1 MEVNNVHIHKE
12 LDKIYGNINMNPGNT
27 ITQAQLYDSKITK
40 NVISSEE
47 QELCIFLY
55 TIFQYYIEKATELMS
70 QDEQDKKEKAEK
82 IIKSLLESSFI
93 HHFRSNKIIYACL
106 NGILNFYLGL
116 VNFGAEDQ
124 TTCEGPFIKALD
136 FFNTLPTI
144 IKIRYINIYQEIYNN
159 LGMIYYNKGEIKKGL
174 QNLGKAEQMYKV
186 FNDLNGY
193 NFTNSFSQFM
203 KVCCSLTDNNGASVS
218 NNEIDFFNFYIDGG
232 LNKKSFEHN
241 YTLTIFYYA
250 QAFTKL
256 GFRKKAIKYCS
267 LALKRQIEFNEYELK
282 DALVNCINLSYFY
295 MENQHY
301 AQAEYILISAMS
313 LLPEDLNKKKK
324 LRAALQNQLGKYFLE
339 RLKFASTQVKNNL
352 FINQNE
358 ELSSIVNKRI
368 FTFNTLNIVWP
379 KIEDITEIEQAKILF
394 RLANTQF
401 KKALEF
407 YTLDGYVTDHIQIC
421 ENISQLYKY
430 LIQFEPDNN
439 RVFAMLERRINLLEP
454 IYKVINHK
462 VYLVQWQELSLE
474 LAEIYGEIFE
484 SNYELIRLG
493 QKKVRVKDIDEINSR
508 GEKCVYYYQDIIDY
522 LVNEYNKEK
531 EKNVDDFVTII
542 TIKSNMARIISKLIY
557 QKNVKKKVDAM
568 KESLKLYME
577 VKDMLVNSPG
587 LLKEH
592 EELKENLKMCEE
604 MVQMLPVKIDKINRG
619 EEFN

>member
-1 MEVNNVHIHKE
+1 MEENNVKIHQE
-12 LDKIYGNINMNPGNT
+12 LDKIYGNININPDNK
-27 ITQAQLYDSKITK
+27 IAQAQLFDSKMTK

-55 TIFQYYIEKATELMS
+55 TIFQYYIEKASELMS
-70 QDEQDKKEKAEK
+70 SEEQEKKDKAIK
-82 IIKSLLESSFI
+82 IIKSLLDSSFI
-93 HHFRSNKIIYACL
+93 HHFKSNKIIYACL

-124 TTCEGPFIKALD
+124 TICEAPFNKALD

-159 LGMIYYNKGEIKKGL
+159 LGIIYYNKGEIKKGL

-193 NFTNSFSQFM
+193 NFTNSFTKFM
-203 KVCCSLTDNNGASVS
+203 KMCCSLTDENGASMS
-218 NNEIDFFNFYIDGG
+218 NSDIEFFNFYIDGG

-267 LALKRQIEFNEYELK
+267 LTLKRQIEFNEYEVK
-282 DALVNCINLSYFY
+282 DALVNCINLSDFY

-313 LLPEDLNKKKK
+313 LLPEDLSKKKK

-339 RLKFASTQVKNNL
+339 RLKFASTQNKNNI
-352 FINQNE
+352 FISQNE

-379 KIEDITEIEQAKILF
+379 KIEDVRDIEQAKILF
-394 RLANTQF
+394 RLSNTQF

-407 YTLDGYVTDHIQIC
+407 YQIDGHVTENIQITRD
-421 ENISQLYKY
+421 ISQLYKF
-430 LIQFEPDNN
+430 LISFEPDNN

-454 IYKVINHK
+454 IYKAINHK

-484 SNYELIRLG
+484 SNYELIRLQ
-493 QKKVRVKDIDEINSR
+493 QKKVRAKDIDGINDK
-508 GEKCVYYYQDIIDY
+508 GEKCIYYYKDIIDY
-522 LVNEYNKEK
+522 IVSEYNKET

-542 TIKSNMARIISKLIY
+542 TIKSNIARIMSKLIY
-557 QKNVKKKVDAM
+557 GHNIKKKVEAM
-568 KESLKLYME
+568 KESLKLYTE
-577 VKDMLVNSPG
+577 VKS
-587 LLKEH
+587 LLKGASNFLNEH
-592 EELKENLKMCEE
+592 QVLKENLKMCEE
-604 MVQMLPVKIDKINRG
+604 MVEMLPLKIDKINRG
-619 EEFN
+619 EEF

>member
-1 MEVNNVHIHKE
+1 MEENNVKIHQE
-12 LDKIYGNINMNPGNT
+12 LDKIYGNININPDNK
-27 ITQAQLYDSKITK
+27 IAQAQLFDSKMTK

-55 TIFQYYIEKATELMS
+55 TIFQYYIEKASELMS
-70 QDEQDKKEKAEK
+70 SEEQEKKDKAIK
-82 IIKSLLESSFI
+82 IIKSLLDSSFI
-93 HHFRSNKIIYACL
+93 HHFKSNKIIYACL

-124 TTCEGPFIKALD
+124 TICEAPFNKALD

-159 LGMIYYNKGEIKKGL
+159 LGIIYYNKGEIKKGL

-193 NFTNSFSQFM
+193 NFTNSFTKFM
-203 KVCCSLTDNNGASVS
+203 KMCCSLTDENGASMS
-218 NNEIDFFNFYIDGG
+218 NSDIEFFNFYIDGG

-267 LALKRQIEFNEYELK
+267 LTLKRQIEFNEYEVK
-282 DALVNCINLSYFY
+282 DALVNCINLSDFY

-313 LLPEDLNKKKK
+313 LLPEDLSKKKK

-339 RLKFASTQVKNNL
+339 RLKFASTQNKNNI
-352 FINQNE
+352 FISQNE

-379 KIEDITEIEQAKILF
+379 KIEDVRDIEQAKILF
-394 RLANTQF
+394 RLSNTQF

-407 YTLDGYVTDHIQIC
+407 YQIDGHVTENIQITRD
-421 ENISQLYKY
+421 ISQLYKF
-430 LIQFEPDNN
+430 LISFEPDNN

-454 IYKVINHK
+454 IYKAINHK

-484 SNYELIRLG
+484 SNYELIRLQ
-493 QKKVRVKDIDEINSR
+493 QKKVRAKDIDEINDK
-508 GEKCVYYYQDIIDY
+508 GEKCIYYYKDIIDY
-522 LVNEYNKEK
+522 IVSEYNKET

-542 TIKSNMARIISKLIY
+542 TIKSNIARIMSKLIY
-557 QKNVKKKVDAM
+557 GHNIKKKVEAM
-568 KESLKLYME
+568 KESLKLYTE
-577 VKDMLVNSPG
+577 VKS
-587 LLKEH
+587 LLKGASNFLNEH
-592 EELKENLKMCEE
+592 QVLKENLKMCEE
-604 MVQMLPVKIDKINRG
+604 MVEMLPLKIDKINRG
-619 EEFN
+619 EDF